1 MFYHDSVYRRP
12 ALTPEQAANL
22 ALCAE
27 AAKIAIEREKERKR
41 LEQERE
47 DERLRFMWKS
57 HWAHIKTISP
67 KPPKQ

>member
-1 MFYHDSVYRRP
+1 MSPYAWRRP
-12 ALTPEQAANL
+12 ALTREQAEHL

-47 DERLRFMWKS
+47 DEKLQMMWVS
-57 HWAHIKTISP
+57 HLEHIKTISP